1 MNLCNLTEVRA
12 LLEKHGIAPRKSFG
26 QNFLVNSAIPE
37 EIADTSAYA
46 PFLFSENESDT
57 ARVLEIGPGIGALT
71 RELAARYPAV
81 TAVEIDDGLIPVLAE
96 TLADCENV
104 RIIHEDFLKT
114 DPRALIAELSDGVP
128 VHVCANLPYYITTP
142 ILTKLLDAFPPDGT
156 SPLRRITLLVQSE
169 FADRICA
176 SESDKEYSVSSALT
190 ALYGRA
196 RRMFTVSA
204 GNFYPVPKVSSAVLC
219 IEPYPGGIWDLYPD
233 APRGEAFPAYFAK
246 LKAVLDNAFLQRRK
260 ALPNA
265 LSSLFPKAETERVL
279 TEMGLRADIRG
290 EKLSPADFCRLTHN
304 LLRNNSI

>member
-1 MNLCNLTEVRA
+1 MNLCNLTEVRR
-12 LLEKHGIAPRKSFG
+12 LMEKHGIAPRKSYG

-46 PFLFSENESDT
+46 PFLFPENGSDT

-96 TLADCENV
+96 TLADCGNV
-104 RIIHEDFLKT
+104 RMIHADFLKT
-114 DPRALIAELSDGVP
+114 DARALIGEIADGGS
-128 VHVCANLPYYITTP
+128 VHVCANVPYYITTP
-142 ILTKLLDAFPPDGT
+142 ILTRLLAAYLPDGT
-156 SPLRRITLLVQSE
+156 SPIRRITLLVQSE

-176 SESDKEYSVSSALT
+176 GAGDKEYSESSVLT
-190 ALYGRA
+190 ALHGQP

-219 IEPYPGGIWDLYPD
+219 IEPYPHGLYDLYPD
-233 APRGEAFPAYFAK
+233 APTGEAFPPYFAK
-246 LKAVLDNAFLQRRK
+246 LEAVIAAAFLARRK

-265 LSSLFPKAETERVL
+265 LASLFPKSETEAAL
-279 TEMGLRADIRG
+279 AEMGLRTDLRG
-290 EKLSPADFCRLTHN
+290 EKLTAQDFCRLTAI
-304 LLRNNSI
+304 LMRK

>member
-1 MNLCNLTEVRA
+1 MNLCNLSEVRA
-12 LLEKHGIAPRKSFG
+12 LLTKHGIAPRKSFG

-46 PFLFSENESDT
+46 PFLFSENESDS

-71 RELAARYPAV
+71 RELAVRYPTV
-81 TAVEIDDGLIPVLAE
+81 TAVEIDDGLIPVLTE

-104 RIIHEDFLKT
+104 RVIHEDFLKT
-114 DPRALIAELSDGVP
+114 DAQALIKEISHGVP

-176 SESDKEYSVSSALT
+176 EEDEKEYSAASVLT
-190 ALYGRA
+190 AFYGRA
-196 RRMFTVSA
+196 RRMFTVSP
-204 GNFYPVPKVSSAVLC
+204 GNFYPVPKVSSAVLY
-219 IEPYPGGIWDLYPD
+219 IEPYPGGIWDLYSN
-233 APRGEAFPAYFAK
+233 APRGEAFPPYFAK
-246 LKAVLDNAFLQRRK
+246 LKAVLDMAFLKRRK

-265 LSSLFPKAETERVL
+265 LSSLFSKAETESAL
-279 TEMGLRADIRG
+279 TEMGMRTDIRG
-290 EKLSPADFCRLTHN
+290 EKLSPADFCRLTHK
-304 LLRNNSI
+304 LMYR